1 MKAALLS
8 VSDKSGLAEFSRCLH
23 NAGFKL
29 LSTSGTKQH
38 LIDNQIPVVPIE
50 EYTGQKEILDGRV
63 KTLHPKIHAGILAK
77 AGNEKHFQQLAEDAI
92 WPIDILVVNLYPFQ
106 QGLKDTSK
114 SFAEMVELID
124 IGGPTMIRA
133 AAKNFGRVCVVSD
146 PADYQRVAAELNA
159 TGQVSEALRLEL
171 AAKVFTFTAQYDLA
185 IAKYLSAK
193 GVREEIGSVVEG
205 VVLQKQQDLRYGEN
219 PNQRAGF
226 YRRAFS
232 EGPSW
237 KQLGGKELSYNN
249 LLDLDA
255 ALQLTR
261 LLDEK
266 LVKSQSTSDRQCIS
280 VIIKHLNPCGVA
292 VADNLIE
299 SVVKAKRCD
308 PRSHFGGILGFN
320 AEVDAEVAAVIREDF
335 CEIVVAPAY
344 SEEALQ
350 MLGSSKNLRI
360 IQAPMQCGKDKCGK
374 EHARVEMRYV
384 DGGVLIQESDPGP
397 SAIGEAS
404 LMSKV
409 APNSQQL
416 LDLQLAWSVCSHVKS
431 NAIVIAKDG
440 MIVGVGAGQM
450 SRIDSVELALHK
462 ARTHNHD
469 LSGAV
474 AASDAFFPFP
484 DSVET
489 LAEAGV
495 SAIIAPSGA
504 KRDEDSVKAA
514 DRSQI
519 ALLFV
524 GDRHFRH

>member
-77 AGNEKHFQQLAEDAI
+77 AGNEKHFQQLAEDSI

-114 SFAEMVELID
+114 TFAEMVELID

-146 PADYQRVAAELNA
+146 PADYARVAAELNA
-159 TGQVSEALRLEL
+159 TGKVSEALRLEL

-193 GVREEIGSVVEG
+193 GEREEIGSVVEG

-219 PNQRAGF
+219 PGQKAGF

-261 LLDEK
+261 LLDEN
-266 LVKSQSTSDRQCIS
+266 LVKSESTDENSCVS

-292 VADNLIE
+292 IANTLIE
-299 SVVKAKRCD
+299 SVVKAKMCD

-320 AEVDAEVAAVIREDF
+320 VEVDAEVASSIREDF

-344 SEEALQ
+344 SEDALQ
-350 MLGSSKNLRI
+350 LLRTNKNLRI
-360 IQAPMQCGKDKCGK
+360 IQAPMKCGQDRG
-374 EHARVEMRYV
+374 RVEMRYV

-404 LMSKV
+404 LMSKT
-409 APNSQQL
+409 APNTQQL
-416 LDLQLAWSVCSHVKS
+416 RDLQLAWSVCSHVKS

-462 ARTHNHD
+462 ARTHKHD

-474 AASDAFFPFP
+474 VASDAFFPFP

-495 SAIIAPSGA
+495 AAIIAPSGA

-514 DRSQI
+514 DKSQI

-524 GDRHFRH
+524 SDRHFRH